1 MKSKQS
7 HNDLGFHQHHKM
19 DEKDQTEWRLLLIS
33 GDDAPSPAQIK
44 RTEAPTPIIRGA
56 ES

>member
-33 GDDAPSPAQIK
+33 GDDAPRPAQI
-44 RTEAPTPIIRGA
+44 
-56 ES
+56 